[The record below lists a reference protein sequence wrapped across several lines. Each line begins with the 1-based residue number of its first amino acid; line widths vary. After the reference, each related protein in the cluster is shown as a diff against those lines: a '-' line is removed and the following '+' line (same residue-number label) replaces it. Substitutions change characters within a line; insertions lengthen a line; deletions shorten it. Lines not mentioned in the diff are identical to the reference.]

1 MVRSAALTLLCLV
14 AQGAF
19 SQTHQLAP
27 PPREVMLPGFVKAGA
42 KYYRPLTENALCNG
56 FVRQAVAGGPNESQ
70 IVLLWSVFDPFALDA
85 NSADQNPAA
94 LPSELRLANV
104 DTGAVTKL
112 LDIPTGARVTEV
124 FWGAGNVPVVLRMWS
139 GESLDSYAFDVSS
152 RRLSKLEVPTS
163 NAFAPL
169 YVPDSGLFVLPVA
182 RPGNNTFATFDS
194 SGRVVATFDHP
205 SRNGP
210 RAIYGMRVLS
220 GILVTPMYESWA
232 VDPRTGNP
240 VPVPPGADK
249 PPPDTLLESWSP
261 YRGDLVGLLQ
271 DPYPVMLN
279 GRTDKGAVTSSVV
292 TLGYW
297 QTFVSSN
304 NRYMCLYGPS
314 GLRLTPIKEYSAED
328 YLAYKKD
335 WVRQDAISRGKMIGI
350 ALQIYL
356 ADHDDKFPDSIGFKD
371 SIGPYL
377 KNLDQLEGFV
387 YTLNGQLQT
396 SLDMRG
402 TVVGFID
409 TEYGRAIL
417 RPDSNVDWLPKGG

>member
-1 MVRSAALTLLCLV
+1 MVSAAVFALSFLV
-14 AQGAF
+14 AQAGL
-19 SQTHQLAP
+19 SQTHQLPP

-85 NSADQNPAA
+85 NSADQNLAA

-112 LDIPTGARVTEV
+112 LDIPTGARLTEV
-124 FWGAGNVPVVLRMWS
+124 FWDAGNVPVVLRMWS
-139 GESLDSYAFDVSS
+139 GESLDTYAFDVSN

-169 YVPDSGLFVLPVA
+169 YVPDSGLFVLPVS
-182 RPGNNTFATFDS
+182 RPGSNAFATFDS

-210 RAIYGMRVLS
+210 RAIYGMRILS
-220 GILVTPMYESWA
+220 GILVTHMYESWA

-240 VPVPPGADK
+240 VPVPPGADE

-261 YRGDLVGLLQ
+261 YPGDLVGLLQ
-271 DPYPVMLN
+271 KPFPVMLN
-279 GRTDKGAVTSSVV
+279 GNPEKDTATSTVV

-297 QTFVSSN
+297 RTFVSSN

-314 GLRLTPIKEYSAED
+314 GLRLIPIKEYSAED
-328 YLAYKKD
+328 YLAYKKG
-335 WVRQDAISRGKMIGI
+335 WVRQDAITRGKMIGI

-356 ADHDDKFPDSIGFKD
+356 ADYDDKFPDSAGFKD
-371 SIGPYL
+371 SIAPYL
-377 KNLDQLEGFV
+377 KSLDQLEGFV
-387 YTLNGQLQT
+387 YTLNGQLLT
-396 SLDMRG
+396 SLDLRG

-409 TEYGRAIL
+409 TEYGRAIV
-417 RPDSNVDWLPKGG
+417 RPDSKVDWLPKEG